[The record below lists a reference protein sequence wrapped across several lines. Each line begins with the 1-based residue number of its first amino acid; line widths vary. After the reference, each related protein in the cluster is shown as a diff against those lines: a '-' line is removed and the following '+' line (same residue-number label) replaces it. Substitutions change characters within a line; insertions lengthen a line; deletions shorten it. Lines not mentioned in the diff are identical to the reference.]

1 MRKHAFIILCTILA
15 LCSVS
20 AVYAAVYTNI
30 TDITARQLSNGVQ
43 ITVQSDGVLEW
54 MPEGRT
60 SRWDFGERKMERFTI
75 RFPGA
80 RYSGRSFIDVSMFP
94 VSFVQMSVPQD
105 AKEGVGVLM
114 TVMLFQPST
123 FSVTQSPDQ
132 QSVIVTVNSER
143 TLETSR
149 RRTAGGGANAGETK
163 LEVTYEDGLLTVI
176 ATRANLH
183 VVMAEIARKTGVE
196 IAIDDRDLIY
206 TDEERKTGGKLV
218 SCYLEKMPV
227 EEVIRSIATGYGL
240 ALSKVRGV
248 YMLAQG
254 LPQDLATYH
263 LSGTRSFPM
272 KYLRAQ
278 TASGLLPTFLFQ
290 YLHTNNEQNA
300 VVATAP
306 NQMLDKIGRDLQK
319 VDIASP
325 QIMIEAL
332 AVEFTDTSD
341 LKQALGIQ
349 FTSPTGE
356 ASMDTATGDLT
367 YRTIGQLPRDF
378 SARLEALVQ
387 KGRARIRSRPRMA
400 ALNGQTARLFIGA
413 QKFIL
418 VKYTQFGGTTERIQG
433 VDVGV
438 KLDVTPWTGGNGEV
452 TTRIEPEVS
461 NISEVDP
468 VSGLPVLSTRRAE
481 TTVRVKD
488 GETVVIGGLVLKQ
501 EFNTKRKIPILG
513 DIPFLGYMF
522 RSQSK
527 SEQNTELAI
536 FITPH
541 ILTDQGRL
549 KNEKEEERI
558 RQQLHQQ
565 EE

>member
-1 MRKHAFIILCTILA
+1 
-15 LCSVS
+15 
-20 AVYAAVYTNI
+20 
-30 TDITARQLSNGVQ
+30 
-43 ITVQSDGVLEW
+43 
-54 MPEGRT
+54 
-60 SRWDFGERKMERFTI
+60 
-75 RFPGA
+75 
-80 RYSGRSFIDVSMFP
+80 
-94 VSFVQMSVPQD
+94 
-105 AKEGVGVLM
+105 
-114 TVMLFQPST
+114 
-123 FSVTQSPDQ
+123 
-132 QSVIVTVNSER
+132 
-143 TLETSR
+143 
-149 RRTAGGGANAGETK
+149 
-163 LEVTYEDGLLTVI
+163 
-176 ATRANLH
+176 
-183 VVMAEIARKTGVE
+183 MAEIARKTGVE

-278 TASGLLPTFLFQ
+278 AASGLLPTFLFQ

>member
-1 MRKHAFIILCTILA
+1 
-15 LCSVS
+15 
-20 AVYAAVYTNI
+20 
-30 TDITARQLSNGVQ
+30 
-43 ITVQSDGVLEW
+43 
-54 MPEGRT
+54 
-60 SRWDFGERKMERFTI
+60 
-75 RFPGA
+75 
-80 RYSGRSFIDVSMFP
+80 
-94 VSFVQMSVPQD
+94 
-105 AKEGVGVLM
+105 
-114 TVMLFQPST
+114 
-123 FSVTQSPDQ
+123 
-132 QSVIVTVNSER
+132 
-143 TLETSR
+143 
-149 RRTAGGGANAGETK
+149 
-163 LEVTYEDGLLTVI
+163 
-176 ATRANLH
+176 
-183 VVMAEIARKTGVE
+183 
-196 IAIDDRDLIY
+196 
-206 TDEERKTGGKLV
+206 
-218 SCYLEKMPV
+218 
-227 EEVIRSIATGYGL
+227 
-240 ALSKVRGV
+240 
-248 YMLAQG
+248 
-254 LPQDLATYH
+254 
-263 LSGTRSFPM
+263 
-272 KYLRAQ
+272 
-278 TASGLLPTFLFQ
+278 
-290 YLHTNNEQNA
+290 
-300 VVATAP
+300 
-306 NQMLDKIGRDLQK
+306 
-319 VDIASP
+319 
-325 QIMIEAL
+325 
-332 AVEFTDTSD
+332 
-341 LKQALGIQ
+341 
-349 FTSPTGE
+349 
-356 ASMDTATGDLT
+356 MDTATGDLT

>member
-1 MRKHAFIILCTILA
+1 
-15 LCSVS
+15 
-20 AVYAAVYTNI
+20 
-30 TDITARQLSNGVQ
+30 
-43 ITVQSDGVLEW
+43 
-54 MPEGRT
+54 
-60 SRWDFGERKMERFTI
+60 
-75 RFPGA
+75 
-80 RYSGRSFIDVSMFP
+80 
-94 VSFVQMSVPQD
+94 
-105 AKEGVGVLM
+105 
-114 TVMLFQPST
+114 
-123 FSVTQSPDQ
+123 
-132 QSVIVTVNSER
+132 
-143 TLETSR
+143 
-149 RRTAGGGANAGETK
+149 
-163 LEVTYEDGLLTVI
+163 
-176 ATRANLH
+176 
-183 VVMAEIARKTGVE
+183 
-196 IAIDDRDLIY
+196 
-206 TDEERKTGGKLV
+206 
-218 SCYLEKMPV
+218 MPV

-278 TASGLLPTFLFQ
+278 AASGLLPTFLFQ